1 MLKIL
6 GREFFFDGEKMI
18 RKYFENGSRCYPDVE
33 LQSTIRNNKVGYI
46 LNGVY
51 LTIEEIKKRQTNG

>member
-18 RKYFENGSRCYPDVE
+18 RKYFENGARCYPE
-33 LQSTIRNNKVGYI
+33 AQLQPITRNNKVGYI

-51 LTIEEIKKRQTNG
+51 LTIEEIKKRQTND

>member
-1 MLKIL
+1 MLRIL

-18 RKYFENGSRCYPDVE
+18 RMYYENGIRCYPE
-33 LQSTIRNNKVGYI
+33 AILQPNIRNKKVGYV

-51 LTIEEIKKRQTNG
+51 LTIEEIKKRIEK